1 MNPVA
6 LYFASGESL
15 YLGAALLILAMV
27 ASRFKRGRLLRNVA
41 AWLGL
46 AMMVMACPPFLAV
59 IDLIFFAAF
68 LLWFIVSNRD
78 GSTPAWLRLRQ
89 ASTVVL
95 MVFLLALTGV
105 ELSHR
110 SMPVITGKPSDHLV
124 VIGDSISSGIDPRI
138 PPWPLVLE
146 QTSGVSVRNLARP
159 GAQVREGLTMAEKL
173 TPDDR
178 LVLIQIGGND
188 LLMGVPSSGFEQGLD
203 ALLSKIA
210 TPGRI
215 VVMFELPLLPD
226 KIGYGRIQR
235 RLSAR
240 YGVSLI
246 PKRYFTEVIGHANA
260 TSDGLHLSASGS
272 ARMAALV
279 GQVLSPVLKPGP
291 ATVIS
296 ILSHRH
302 ISNGYFQLTRPDSL

>member
-15 YLGAALLILAMV
+15 YLGAALLMLAMI
-27 ASRFKRGRLLRNVA
+27 ASLLERARFLRNVT

-46 AMMVMACPPFLAV
+46 ALMVMACPPFPAV
-59 IDLIFFAAF
+59 IDFIFFAAF
-68 LLWFIVSNRD
+68 LLWFIVSNGG
-78 GSTPAWLRLRQ
+78 GSTRSWLRLRRV
-89 ASTVVL
+89 STVVL
-95 MVFLLALTGV
+95 MVFMFALTAV
-105 ELSHR
+105 EFPHR

-146 QTSGVSVRNLARP
+146 QTSGVPVRNLARP
-159 GAQVREGLTMAEKL
+159 GAQVREGLTMAAKL
-173 TPDDR
+173 TPNDR

-188 LLMGVPSSGFEQGLD
+188 LLMGVPSSEFGQGLD
-203 ALLSKIA
+203 ALVSKIA
-210 TPGRI
+210 IPGRT
-215 VVMFELPLLPD
+215 VVMFELPLFPD

-235 RLSAR
+235 RLSAK

-246 PKRYFTEVIGHANA
+246 PKRYFTEVIGQAHA

-279 GQVLSPVLKPGP
+279 TQVLSPVLKPRP
-291 ATVIS
+291 A
-296 ILSHRH
+296 
-302 ISNGYFQLTRPDSL
+302 P